1 MLGIFKKKTRRAS
14 AEIKKFEKRDLAQ
27 AVINAA
33 YLVAY
38 ADGECEA
45 SEKAKIEQVLRNQ
58 PTLSAFT
65 SEINA
70 ISATIIGQLDTN
82 FKIGRRAALR
92 EIEDVKHD
100 TREAEAVLDVAVDIR
115 KNSPTFGQWRSCL
128 LTEENK
134 RQFYVPEG
142 FAHGFSVLSEEAVF
156 AYKCTALYDP
166 ADEGGIMYNDP
177 QLNIDWQIPEDRK
190 STRQNSSHIRRSRM
204 PSSA

>member
-1 MLGIFKKKTRRAS
+1 MFGIFKKKTRRAA

-58 PTLSAFT
+58 PALSAFT

-82 FKIGRRAALR
+82 FKTGRRAALR

-100 TREAEAVLDVAVDIR
+100 TREAEDVLDVAVAIAEADGEIEPEER
-115 KNSPTFGQWRSCL
+115 KVL
-128 LTEENK
+128 EEIA
-134 RQFYVPEG
+134 G
-142 FAHGFSVLSEEAVF
+142 VLGLRLEN
-156 AYKCTALYDP
+156 YL
-166 ADEGGIMYNDP
+166 
-177 QLNIDWQIPEDRK
+177 
-190 STRQNSSHIRRSRM
+190 
-204 PSSA
+204 

>member
-1 MLGIFKKKTRRAS
+1 MFGIFKKKTRRAA
-14 AEIKKFEKRDLAQ
+14 AEIKKFERRDLAQ

-58 PTLSAFT
+58 SAFT

-100 TREAEAVLDVAVDIR
+100 TREAEDVLDVAVAIAEADGEIEPEER
-115 KNSPTFGQWRSCL
+115 KVL
-128 LTEENK
+128 EEIA
-134 RQFYVPEG
+134 G
-142 FAHGFSVLSEEAVF
+142 VLGLRLENH
-156 AYKCTALYDP
+156 L
-166 ADEGGIMYNDP
+166 
-177 QLNIDWQIPEDRK
+177 
-190 STRQNSSHIRRSRM
+190 
-204 PSSA
+204 

>member
-1 MLGIFKKKTRRAS
+1 MFGIFKKKTRRAS

-58 PTLSAFT
+58 PALSAFT

-100 TREAEAVLDVAVDIR
+100 TREAEDVLDVAVAIAEADGEIEPEER
-115 KNSPTFGQWRSCL
+115 KVL
-128 LTEENK
+128 EEIA
-134 RQFYVPEG
+134 G
-142 FAHGFSVLSEEAVF
+142 VLGLRLENH
-156 AYKCTALYDP
+156 L
-166 ADEGGIMYNDP
+166 
-177 QLNIDWQIPEDRK
+177 
-190 STRQNSSHIRRSRM
+190 
-204 PSSA
+204 

>member
-100 TREAEAVLDVAVDIR
+100 VLDVAVAIAEADGEIEPEER
-115 KNSPTFGQWRSCL
+115 KVL
-128 LTEENK
+128 EEIA
-134 RQFYVPEG
+134 G
-142 FAHGFSVLSEEAVF
+142 VLGLRLENH
-156 AYKCTALYDP
+156 L
-166 ADEGGIMYNDP
+166 
-177 QLNIDWQIPEDRK
+177 
-190 STRQNSSHIRRSRM
+190 
-204 PSSA
+204 